1 MKKCFGIFVIIG
13 YWIGIRRLIQI
24 LYFYCFLLIY
34 SVFKLVQ
41 STKTQYL
48 SHQGEK
54 NELSDRALKF

>member
-1 MKKCFGIFVIIG
+1 
-13 YWIGIRRLIQI
+13 
-24 LYFYCFLLIY
+24 LLIY

-54 NELSDRALKF
+54 IYFQTQP